1 LRVHVP
7 TNTIGKI
14 SDRLRMPFDCL
25 LERFI
30 LIQGCEI
37 QDDML
42 RLRVQYENYAL
53 PSLPLG
59 RDTTLKRLRDP

>member
-1 LRVHVP
+1 
-7 TNTIGKI
+7 
-14 SDRLRMPFDCL
+14 MPFDCL